1 MPSDPYFAVRGLSK
15 SFGGLRAVQ
24 DVTLDVS
31 RGEVL
36 GVIGANGAGKSTFLN
51 LLTGFLRPDAGTVT
65 FRGRDL
71 TRQASYRISRAGVAR
86 TFQDLRLFDALTVAE
101 NMLACMPEYRTSGL
115 LGAFRPT
122 GRLGRGAAEKLTA
135 MMEFLGLTELTDTV
149 VADISYG
156 EQKLVALGRVLAA
169 EGDLI
174 LLDEPLAGL
183 SESMVERTTRI
194 VAELA
199 AEGRTVL
206 LIDHNV
212 DAVMRTVDRIVVFD
226 HGAKIADGDV
236 AMVRRDERV
245 QAAYLGV

>member
-1 MPSDPYFAVRGLSK
+1 MRSDAYFAVNGLSK

-24 DVTLDVS
+24 DVTLQVA
-31 RGEVL
+31 RGEIL

-51 LLTGFLRPDAGTVT
+51 LLTGFLRPDTGTVSYL
-65 FRGRDL
+65 GRDI
-71 TRQASYRISRAGVAR
+71 TREAPYRISRAGVAR
-86 TFQDLRLFDALTVAE
+86 TFQDLRLFEALTVAE
-101 NMLACMPEYRTSGL
+101 NMLACTPEYRASGL
-115 LGAFRPT
+115 LGAFRRR
-122 GRLGRGAAEKLTA
+122 GRLDPEAAAKLTDVMA
-135 MMEFLGLTELTDTV
+135 FLGLTELTDTV

-183 SESMVERTTRI
+183 SEQMVERTTRI

-199 AEGRTVL
+199 EDGRTVL

-226 HGAKIADGDV
+226 HGAKIADGD
-236 AMVRRDERV
+236 AATVRRDERV